1 MTFLCK
7 EIKESDNLVDSDTIV
22 TLLEYFS
29 EISSNDGLLAKNDE
43 NKYGA
48 LTPSEIRYF
57 TQTHNQPVQIKIDLK
72 QRWIWNLQNEDSKTS
87 QWKQ

>member
-48 LTPSEIRYF
+48 LTPSGSLLRI
-57 TQTHNQPVQIKIDLK
+57 
-72 QRWIWNLQNEDSKTS
+72 NLII
-87 QWKQ
+87 